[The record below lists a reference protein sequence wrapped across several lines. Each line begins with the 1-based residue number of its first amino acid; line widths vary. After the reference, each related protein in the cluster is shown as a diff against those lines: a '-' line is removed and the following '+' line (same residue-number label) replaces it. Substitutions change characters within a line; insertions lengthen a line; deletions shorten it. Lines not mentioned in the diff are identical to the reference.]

1 MKLEALRAYRP
12 QLIALARRHKAE
24 RVRVFGSVA
33 RNEADANSDIDLLVH
48 FQPDA
53 SLFDLIDFQHD
64 AEALLDTRVDIV
76 SDAGLSPH
84 LKDKILAEAI
94 AL

>member
-1 MKLEALRAYRP
+1 MNLEALRAYRP
-12 QLIALARRHKAE
+12 QLMALAQRHKAD

-33 RNEADANSDIDLLVH
+33 RDEADTDSDVDLLVH

-64 AEALLDTRVDIV
+64 AESLLHTRVDIV
-76 SDAGLSPH
+76 SDSGLSPH

-94 AL
+94 VL